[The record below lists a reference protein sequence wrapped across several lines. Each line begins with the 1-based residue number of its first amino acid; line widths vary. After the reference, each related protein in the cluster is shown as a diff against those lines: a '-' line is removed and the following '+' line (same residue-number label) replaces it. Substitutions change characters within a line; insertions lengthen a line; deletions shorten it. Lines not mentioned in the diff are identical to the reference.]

1 MRSKQKE
8 NRMITWSEPVQG
20 CLPRRHR
27 RTPQCL
33 QAESSKRNA
42 WGKPS
47 NKHKIGANLKIHVR
61 VNGDKVPC
69 RVKKKDEYSQ
79 SPELARRRKTFVLHA
94 PLKLA
99 DDRLAGEVVKEWL
112 RVDWYLLQESVQ
124 ELTAKIIGTRHSPTL
139 QLVSKVWT
147 LARRR
152 AGFLNRRY
160 RADLGVG
167 STKASE
173 SHWKKDR

>member
-1 MRSKQKE
+1 MHGRDHTPEDSCSCRLIRGILDTTEARAIRVRTSRSEIATSSDQASSNIMHIRIDSRTGACE
-8 NRMITWSEPVQG
+8 WTT
-20 CLPRRHR
+20 RRSR
-27 RTPQCL
+27 
-33 QAESSKRNA
+33 SV
-42 WGKPS
+42 W
-47 NKHKIGANLKIHVR
+47 V
-61 VNGDKVPC
+61 
-69 RVKKKDEYSQ
+69 
-79 SPELARRRKTFVLHA
+79 TFVLHA

-173 SHWKKDR
+173 SH